1 MIRMSSNTNCGLAK
15 NQIKLGIGQGDHQCH
30 GKGEAGGKGEA
41 VAVDPGDV
49 CPGKNTKVR

>member
-49 CPGKNTKVR
+49 CPGKNTKVG